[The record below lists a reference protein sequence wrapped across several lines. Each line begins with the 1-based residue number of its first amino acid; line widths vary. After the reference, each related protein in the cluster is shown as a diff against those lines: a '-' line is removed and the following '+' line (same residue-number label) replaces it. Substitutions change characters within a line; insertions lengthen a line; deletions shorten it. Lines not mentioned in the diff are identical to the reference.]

1 MSSRTLATIGYQN
14 SDLEGFL
21 STLARENVS
30 GVIDVR
36 ELPLSRVPGFSKA
49 RLAAALA
56 ERGIRYTHVREA
68 GNPFRK
74 WRDRSKALEQYREHV
89 RSRSEI
95 LAKIGELLSTG
106 KQALLCF
113 EVHASAC
120 HRSVLAEELQRLDPE
135 LSVVHL

>member
-14 SDLEGFL
+14 LDLESFL
-21 STLARENVS
+21 STLARENVL

-36 ELPLSRVPGFSKA
+36 ELPLSRVRGFSKA
-49 RLAAALA
+49 RLSAALA
-56 ERGIRYTHVREA
+56 GCGIGYAHVREA

-89 RSRSEI
+89 RSRTEI
-95 LAKIGELLSTG
+95 LSTVWDLLSTG
-106 KQALLCF
+106 KQALVCF
-113 EVHASAC
+113 EAHAGAC
-120 HRSVLAEELQRLDPE
+120 HRSVLAEELQRLDPT